1 MAKITVQFQEPTEDY
16 DASNQRQI
24 KFKME
29 EMKTQLNTSYQRTIE
44 NDTQSFQWF
53 IASYG

>member
-1 MAKITVQFQEPTEDY
+1 MAKITVQFQEPTDDY

-24 KFKME
+24 KFKMG

-44 NDTQSFQWF
+44 NDTQAFQWF

>member
-1 MAKITVQFQEPTEDY
+1 MAKITVQFQEPTDEY

-24 KFKME
+24 KFKLE
-29 EMKTQLNTSYQRTIE
+29 EVKTQLNTSYQRTIE
-44 NDTQSFQWF
+44 NDTQAFQWF